1 LYDDNQMIRG
11 ADEIQSCVD
20 RILQGG
26 TFRNAPS
33 SRRLLKYLVDRSLAG
48 DADQLKEYTIG
59 VDSFHKPG
67 DYDPRLDST
76 VRIQIGR
83 LRQKL
88 AEYYREEGKDDQ
100 LIIDLPKGRFSLICE
115 PRSAAVAAAV
125 SAEEA
130 PEPALGPATMPP
142 SRSLWR
148 LGALA
153 LAGLCLMMIAVAIY
167 SYSKLRAVQNA
178 SAALWSSDLAE
189 LWRPFLDTGRPL
201 IIAVGSPLFL
211 QFENKALYR
220 DLSIE
225 KPDDILKSPQFNAVS
240 KALGSRES
248 RPVHYYA
255 AVGDVSAMFLLGQR
269 LGPRHPGMSV
279 VRSSQL
285 QWQQLADAN
294 VLFLGPPRFFGDKLG
309 SLPVP
314 LEITEVADGFRVV
327 HPRSGE
333 PSFFKFRDPPG
344 FFAEDGEACVLIT
357 HTAGPVGNTDVMTF
371 ASNSTFGRVGAID
384 AFTDTGFTKTLVAR
398 MRDASGHI
406 PQYFQVLLKVRY
418 KGGVPTETSYLLHR
432 ELRKR
437 N

>member
-1 LYDDNQMIRG
+1 MVRG
-11 ADEIQSCVD
+11 TDEIQSCVD

-33 SRRLLKYLVDRSLAG
+33 SRRLLKYLVDHSLAG

-59 VDSFHKPG
+59 VDAFHKPG

-88 AEYYREEGKDDQ
+88 SEYYREEGKDDQ
-100 LIIDLPKGRFSLICE
+100 LVVDLPKGRFSLICE
-115 PRSAAVAAAV
+115 PRSAPVAATG
-125 SAEEA
+125 SPEEV
-130 PEPALGPATMPP
+130 PESVMEPTTMRR
-142 SRSLWR
+142 SSSLWR
-148 LGALA
+148 LAALA
-153 LAGLCLMMIAVAIY
+153 LAGLCLIMIAVAIY
-167 SYSKLRAVQNA
+167 SYSRLRTRQDA
-178 SAALWSSDLAE
+178 SAGLWSSDLDE
-189 LWRPFLDTGRPL
+189 LWQPFLNTGRPL
-201 IIAVGSPLFL
+201 VIAVGNPLFL

-225 KPDDILKSPQFNAVS
+225 KPDDLLKSPQFSAIS

-255 AVGDVSAMFLLGQR
+255 AVGDLIAMFRLGQR

-309 SLPVP
+309 SLPAP
-314 LEITEVADGFRVV
+314 LEITEVADGFQVA
-327 HPRSGE
+327 HPQSGE
-333 PSFFKFRDPPG
+333 PSLFKFRDPPG

-357 HTAGPVGNTDVMTF
+357 HTAGPVGNTDVITF
-371 ASNSTFGRVGAID
+371 AGNSTFGRVGAID
-384 AFTDTGFTKTLVAR
+384 AFTDTGFAKTLTAR
-398 MRDASGHI
+398 MRDVSGHI
-406 PQYFQVLLKVRY
+406 PQYFQVLLRVKY

-432 ELRKR
+432 PLRRR